1 MGLRICCGRFQRTS
15 TRRPAWC
22 DSRVIR
28 WYKKFDTSSNRSRL
42 TPEAAVDVTWARNLI
57 RVRQLVRQAPTGTAL
72 DPRVVAELARLPI
85 GPTIALLQLL
95 ARKREG
101 RLELRVVDGRGRE
114 VGSYGSLPEVPRV
127 VSDEFG
133 ERISVGPE
141 NVELVFRVLR

>member
-1 MGLRICCGRFQRTS
+1 M
-15 TRRPAWC
+15 
-22 DSRVIR
+22 
-28 WYKKFDTSSNRSRL
+28 
-42 TPEAAVDVTWARNLI
+42 DVTWARNLI
-57 RVRQLVRQAPTGTAL
+57 RVRQVVRQARPGTAL

-101 RLELRVVDGRGRE
+101 RLELRVVDDRGRE
-114 VGSYGSLPEVPRV
+114 VASYSSLPEVPRV
-127 VSDEFG
+127 VTDEFG